1 VHYRN
6 KLAGLSIYYTDIKI
20 QEDFGMARGQRK
32 TIEEKLAEKE
42 KLIDSLKIRLRSE
55 QRELEEL
62 RKEQREAEM
71 KALQDILQETNLSAA
86 DAAEVLRGYLAEKN
100 VSA

>member
-1 VHYRN
+1 
-6 KLAGLSIYYTDIKI
+6 
-20 QEDFGMARGQRK
+20 MARGQRK

-42 KLIDSLKIRLRSE
+42 RLIDSLKIRLRSE

-71 KALQDILQETNLSAA
+71 KALQDINLSAA
-86 DAAEVLRGYLAEKN
+86 AAAEVLRGYLAEKN

>member
-1 VHYRN
+1 
-6 KLAGLSIYYTDIKI
+6 
-20 QEDFGMARGQRK
+20 MARGQRK

-42 KLIDSLKIRLRSE
+42 RLIDSLKIRLRSE

-86 DAAEVLRGYLAEKN
+86 AAAEVLREYLAEKN